1 MNRAEL
7 LSNFLL
13 RVTADGNLNTSHVS
27 ICTALCSAWI
37 ESGFNNPF
45 NISRKN
51 LMMAAKIKSTSTYH
65 KIVNDLAVLKYFDYT
80 PSYHPLKGS
89 QVFILSM

>member
-1 MNRAEL
+1 
-7 LSNFLL
+7 
-13 RVTADGNLNTSHVS
+13 
-27 ICTALCSAWI
+27 
-37 ESGFNNPF
+37 
-45 NISRKN
+45 
-51 LMMAAKIKSTSTYH
+51 MMAAKIKSTSTYH